1 MESSSRGKGQYLP
14 SSDTSEVA
22 VLQLSNEGF
31 LQINK
36 GGWEIFWKK
45 WWIRCFFYE
54 RSDKFVIVLLC
65 ACVQP
70 AFSESIGLRVYALMT
85 DLLKMNI
92 KQPLG

>member
-1 MESSSRGKGQYLP
+1 MKVFCRLTKVGEKYFEK
-14 SSDTSEVA
+14 SDEFV
-22 VLQLSNEGF
+22 V
-31 LQINK
+31 
-36 GGWEIFWKK
+36 
-45 WWIRCFFYE
+45 RCFFYE